1 VKIICL
7 RISVAK
13 KQQQQQNI
21 KQNKTQQDK
30 TKTQNPPCPIE
41 SLGREDLLSL
51 HCCSSPKTGI
61 QPGKRPGCR
70 R

>member
-13 KQQQQQNI
+13 KQQQQNI
-21 KQNKTQQDK
+21 QQNKTQQNK
-30 TKTQNPPCPIE
+30 TKTQNPPWPIE

-61 QPGKRPGCR
+61 QPGKGPGCR